1 MGKGIRVCVS
11 EFAGGEKGMVIKM
24 RIGLKK
30 KIVAA
35 GLLPILLLGFLT
47 IIITLTMVKSALI
60 QEVEES
66 LRGTA
71 YATLAAYEQNSG
83 IYLQSSNGDVWKGSY
98 NISKSENL
106 VDSIKRNSGMDVTFF
121 YGDIRIMSSVV
132 DENGVRVLGS
142 PAGEKIVQKVLQ
154 DGEEYFSGGVSLN
167 GKINYGYYVPVY
179 QKAGEPPIGMVFAGT
194 DKAQK
199 DQAVNRI
206 VYTVVIVVAVVM
218 LFCILFMVIFS
229 RSITS
234 SLQKSI
240 QLVQTVA
247 KGNLSV
253 EPDKR
258 LLTRKDEIGDLSK
271 ALDSLRNELRDILSR
286 ISQNIEA
293 IQDSSEGLEKMS
305 AETVETMHSVES
317 AVMDIA
323 RGADEQARNSV
334 RTSENVQEMG
344 ERIAETASEVA
355 VLNEN
360 AADMQ
365 NSSEKTVET
374 MRRLHEINQEVHAS
388 IEQITMQT
396 NETNEAA
403 KRIKK
408 VTELITEIAEETTLL
423 SLNASIEAACAGEHG
438 RGFAVVASQIQKLAE
453 QTNASSQSI
462 EKIIM
467 ILMENS
473 DEAVAAMKHVQEII
487 GSQSESLKDTETIV
501 AEVSKGI
508 GKSMQSIRQ
517 IDGSTKLLQNER
529 EEIIEA
535 VRELTEIAE
544 LNAVNTEKTS
554 TVTNEVTG
562 NFELVEGSAQ
572 QLKKIAGQLEECV
585 RYFQL

>member
-1 MGKGIRVCVS
+1 MGV
-11 EFAGGEKGMVIKM
+11 EM

-60 QEVEES
+60 GEVEES

-106 VDSIKRNSGMDVTFF
+106 VDSIKKNSDMDVTFF
-121 YGDIRIMSSVV
+121 YGAQRIMSSVM
-132 DENGVRVLGS
+132 DENGVRALDS
-142 PAGEKIVQKVLQ
+142 PAGDKIVAEVLQ
-154 DGEEYFSGGVSLN
+154 GGKEYFSHGVVLN
-167 GKINYGYYVPVY
+167 GKMNYGYYVPVY
-179 QKAGEPPIGMVFAGT
+179 QKAGEPPIGMVFAGA

-206 VYTVVIVVAVVM
+206 VYMVVVAVAVVM
-218 LFCILFMVIFS
+218 IFCILFMIIFS
-229 RSITS
+229 QSVTS
-234 SLQKSI
+234 SLNKSI
-240 QLVQTVA
+240 EMVQTVA
-247 KGNLSV
+247 KGNLSA
-253 EPDKR
+253 EPDKK
-258 LLTRKDEIGDLSK
+258 LLARKDEIGDLSK
-271 ALDSLRNELRDILSR
+271 ALGSLRNELRGILTR
-286 ISQNIEA
+286 ISDNIES
-293 IQDSSEGLEKMS
+293 IQGSSDGLEKM
-305 AETVETMHSVES
+305 AMETVETMHSVES
-317 AVMDIA
+317 SVMDIA

-344 ERIAETASEVA
+344 ERIAETASEVS
-355 VLNEN
+355 VLNKN

-365 NSSEKTVET
+365 ASSEKTAET
-374 MRRLHEINQEVHAS
+374 MRKLHEINKEVHAS
-388 IEQITMQT
+388 IERITMQT

-403 KRIKK
+403 KQIKK

-438 RGFAVVASQIQKLAE
+438 RGFAVVASQIQKLAS
-453 QTNASSQSI
+453 QTNDSSQSI
-462 EKIIM
+462 EKIITV
-467 ILMENS
+467 LMENS

-487 GSQSESLKDTETIV
+487 GSQSESLKETEAIV

-508 GKSMQSIRQ
+508 GNSIQSIRQ
-517 IDGSTKLLQNER
+517 IDGSTKLLQDER
-529 EEIIEA
+529 EEIIDA
-535 VRELTEIAE
+535 VKELTEIAE

-562 NFELVEGSAQ
+562 NFELVGESAQ
-572 QLKKIAGQLEECV
+572 QLKEIAGQLEECV
-585 RYFQL
+585 RYFQI

>member
-1 MGKGIRVCVS
+1 MEPVGRGKG
-11 EFAGGEKGMVIKM
+11 KGVEM

-35 GLLPILLLGFLT
+35 GLFPILLLGFLT
-47 IIITLTMVKSALI
+47 IIITLTMVKGALV

-83 IYLQSSNGDVWKGSY
+83 IYLQSANGDVWKGSY

-106 VDSIKRNSGMDVTFF
+106 VDSIKKNSGMDVTFF
-121 YGDIRIMSSVV
+121 YGDKRVMSSVI
-132 DENGVRVLGS
+132 DENGVRALGS

-154 DGEEYFSGGVSLN
+154 NGEEYFSGGVSLN
-167 GKINYGYYVPVY
+167 GKLNYGYYVPIY
-179 QKAGEPPIGMVFAGT
+179 QKAGEPPVGMVFAGT

-206 VYTVVIVVAVVM
+206 VYTVVIAAAVVM
-218 LFCILFMVIFS
+218 AFCILFMIVFS
-229 RSITS
+229 QSLTTS
-234 SLQKSI
+234 LHKSV
-240 QLVQTVA
+240 QLVQSVA
-247 KGNLSV
+247 KGDLGV
-253 EPDKR
+253 EPDKK
-258 LLTRKDEIGDLSK
+258 LLARKDEIGDLSK
-271 ALDSLRNELRDILSR
+271 ALGSLRNELRNILGR
-286 ISQNIEA
+286 ISDNIEL
-293 IQDSSEGLEKMS
+293 IQGSSEGLEKM
-305 AETVETMHSVES
+305 ATETVETMRSVEG

-355 VLNEN
+355 VLNKN

-365 NSSEKTVET
+365 NASDKTAET
-374 MRRLHEINQEVHAS
+374 MRRLHEINEEVHAS

-403 KRIKK
+403 KQIKK

-473 DEAVAAMKHVQEII
+473 DEAVTAMQHVQEII
-487 GSQSESLKDTETIV
+487 GSQSESLKDTEAIV

-508 GKSMQSIRQ
+508 GKSMQGIRQ
-517 IDGSTKLLQNER
+517 IDGSTKLLQDER
-529 EEIIEA
+529 EEIIET
-535 VRELTEIAE
+535 VKGLTEIAE
-544 LNAVNTEKTS
+544 RNAVNTEKTS
-554 TVTNEVTG
+554 TITNEVTG
-562 NFELVEGSAQ
+562 NFEMVEESAQ
-572 QLKKIAGQLEECV
+572 QLKEIAGQLEECV

>member
-1 MGKGIRVCVS
+1 METGRPGKGRGNC
-11 EFAGGEKGMVIKM
+11 M

-35 GLLPILLLGFLT
+35 GVLPILLLGFLT
-47 IIITLTMVKSALI
+47 IIITLTMVKNALL

-83 IYLQSSNGDVWKGSY
+83 VYLQSANGDVWKGSY

-106 VDSIKRNSGMDVTFF
+106 VDSIKKNSGMDVTFF
-121 YGDIRIMSSVV
+121 YGDKRVMSSVT
-132 DENGVRVLGS
+132 DENGVRALGS

-154 DGEEYFSGGVSLN
+154 GGEEYFSGGVSLN
-167 GKINYGYYVPVY
+167 GKLNYGYYVPVY
-179 QKAGEPPIGMVFAGT
+179 QKAGEPPVGMVFAGA

-206 VYTVVIVVAVVM
+206 VYTVVIAAAVVM
-218 LFCILFMVIFS
+218 VFCILFMILFS
-229 RSITS
+229 QSVTS
-234 SLQKSI
+234 SLHKSI

-247 KGNLSV
+247 RGNLSV
-253 EPDKR
+253 EPDKK
-258 LLTRKDEIGDLSK
+258 LLARKDEIGDLSK
-271 ALDSLRNELRDILSR
+271 ALESLQNELRNILGS
-286 ISQNIEA
+286 ISDNIES
-293 IQDSSEGLEKMS
+293 IQGSSEGLEKM
-305 AETVETMHSVES
+305 AMETVETMRSVES

-344 ERIAETASEVA
+344 ERIAETVSEVA

-365 NSSEKTVET
+365 SSSDKTAET
-374 MRRLHEINQEVHAS
+374 MRKLHEINEEVHMS

-403 KRIKK
+403 KRIKQ

-462 EKIIM
+462 EKIITV
-467 ILMENS
+467 LMENS

-508 GKSMQSIRQ
+508 GNSMQSIRQ
-517 IDGSTKLLQNER
+517 IDDSTKLLQDER

-535 VRELTEIAE
+535 VRGLTEIAE
-544 LNAVNTEKTS
+544 QNAVNTEKTS

-562 NFELVEGSAQ
+562 NFELVEESAQ
-572 QLKKIAGQLEECV
+572 QLKLIAGRLEECV
-585 RYFQL
+585 RHFQL

>member
-1 MGKGIRVCVS
+1 MK
-11 EFAGGEKGMVIKM
+11 
-24 RIGLKK
+24 IGLKK

-60 QEVEES
+60 QEIEES

-83 IYLQSSNGDVWKGSY
+83 IYLQSANGDVWKGSY

-106 VDSIKRNSGMDVTFF
+106 VDNIKSNSDMDVTFF
-121 YGDIRIMSSVV
+121 YGNARIMSSVI
-132 DENGVRVLGS
+132 DENGERVLGS
-142 PAGEKIVQKVLQ
+142 PAGDKVVETVLQ
-154 DGEEYFSGGVSLN
+154 GGEEYFSKWVSLN
-167 GKINYGYYVPVY
+167 GKMNYGYYVPVY
-179 QKAGEPPIGMVFAGT
+179 QKAGEPPVGMVFAGT
-194 DKAQK
+194 DKVQK
-199 DQAVNRI
+199 DAAVNRI
-206 VYTVVIVVAVVM
+206 VYTVVIAVAVVM
-218 LFCILFMVIFS
+218 LFCILFMIIFS
-229 RSITS
+229 QSVTS
-234 SLQKSI
+234 SLHKSI

-247 KGNLSV
+247 QGNLGV
-253 EPDKR
+253 ELDKK
-258 LLTRKDEIGDLSK
+258 LLARKDEIGDLSK
-271 ALDSLRNELRDILSR
+271 ALGSLRNELRDILSR
-286 ISQNIEA
+286 ISENIEL
-293 IQDSSEGLEKMS
+293 IQGSSEGLGKMA
-305 AETVETMHSVES
+305 AETVETMRSVET

-323 RGADEQARNSV
+323 RGADEQAQNSA

-360 AADMQ
+360 AAGMQ
-365 NSSEKTVET
+365 ASSEKTADT
-374 MRRLHEINQEVHAS
+374 MRKLHLINEEVHES
-388 IEQITMQT
+388 IEKITLQT

-403 KRIKK
+403 KQIRKA
-408 VTELITEIAEETTLL
+408 TELITEIAEETTLL

-462 EKIIM
+462 ENIITV
-467 ILMENS
+467 LMENS
-473 DEAVAAMKHVQEII
+473 DEAVAAMQHMQETIRN
-487 GSQSESLKDTETIV
+487 QSESLKDTETIV

-508 GKSMQSIRQ
+508 GQSIQSIKQ

-529 EEIIEA
+529 AEIIDA
-535 VRELTEIAE
+535 VRGLTEIAE

-562 NFELVEGSAQ
+562 NFEMVEESAQ
-572 QLKKIAGQLEECV
+572 QLKEIAGQLEECV
-585 RYFQL
+585 RHFQL